1 MTELN
6 HKARLDPVG
15 SQDLLRR
22 SEQRTTGRVPKPKYD
37 EDAVLSALES
47 RYDFGRWLSARRAEM
62 GFSNDSWFVETE
74 AGDIVLRRSSP
85 LKTRQSVQFECALI
99 DHLVGAGYPAPAVLR
114 TRDGEA
120 IVEMDDLEHM
130 ATRMLPGTTYER
142 NDSTHLAVAAR
153 ALSRYHHL
161 VAGLPTDMSVRDSST
176 LLDAHAA
183 GPQKVADAMTVMAP
197 MLDDGTRVR
206 AETDAASLTSQ
217 MELVW
222 QQLDSVLD
230 DLTYLIVH
238 GSFNTTSLLLVDDTL
253 SGVIDFDRARHDILG
268 VDLAYAI
275 EHFCRSK
282 DKHGEKHIE
291 LDLYMKFLEHYRA
304 TSPATDADIE
314 SLPII
319 MRAQRLGKVSKRA
332 GSILAKHALEPR
344 QPKDA
349 AGFAKMLGKEASRLR
364 WLDEHLP
371 DLGRQRPSDMI
382 PPPPARSTSD
392 QHHE

>member
-1 MTELN
+1 MVDSVKVPESERGQ
-6 HKARLDPVG
+6 HV
-15 SQDLLRR
+15 LRR
-22 SEQRTTGRVPKPKYD
+22 STQRVAGRVTKPEY
-37 EDAVLSALES
+37 EESAVLSALES
-47 RYDFGRWLSARRAEM
+47 HYDFGRWLSARRAEK
-62 GFSNDSWFVETE
+62 GFSNDSWFVQTE
-74 AGDIVLRRSSP
+74 AGDVVLRRSSP
-85 LKTRQSVQFECALI
+85 LKTHQSARFECALI
-99 DHLVGAGYPAPAVLR
+99 DHLVGSGYPAPAVLR

-130 ATRMLPGTTYER
+130 ATRMLPGTEYER
-142 NDSTHLAVAAR
+142 DDSAHLAVAAR

-161 VAGLPTDMSVRDSST
+161 VAGLPTDMSVRESST

-183 GPQKVADAMTVMAP
+183 GPQRVADAMTVMAP
-197 MLDDGTRVR
+197 MMDDAARAR
-206 AETDAASLTSQ
+206 AETDAASLTAQ

-275 EHFCRSK
+275 EHFCRWK
-282 DKHGEKHIE
+282 DEHGEKHI
-291 LDLYMKFLEHYRA
+291 DLNLYVEFLEHYRA
-304 TSPATDADIE
+304 TSPATDSDIE

-332 GSILAKHALEPR
+332 GSILTKHAVEPR
-344 QPKDA
+344 QPKNA
-349 AGFAKMLGKEASRLR
+349 AGFAKMLDKEASRLR

-371 DLGRQRPSDMI
+371 DL
-382 PPPPARSTSD
+382 AR
-392 QHHE
+392 